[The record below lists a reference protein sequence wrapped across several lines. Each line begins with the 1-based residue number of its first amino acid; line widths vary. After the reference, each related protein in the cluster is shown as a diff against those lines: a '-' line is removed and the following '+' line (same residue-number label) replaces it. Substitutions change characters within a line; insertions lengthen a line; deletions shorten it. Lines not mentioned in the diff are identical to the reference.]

1 MDPQLENTVTN
12 TLIPVLDVEPRGPS
26 GLISSKRACCA
37 VWSRQGERGE
47 VEGRNEEL
55 ETDNNHHSMEIGA
68 HTQMW
73 CSPVFKGGSLIEAI
87 YRWKSGSTNVEY
99 SKE

>member
-37 VWSRQGERGE
+37 VRSRQGERREGG
-47 VEGRNEEL
+47 GRNEEWRQI
-55 ETDNNHHSMEIGA
+55 TTIIPWRQQ
-68 HTQMW
+68 HTPG
-73 CSPVFKGGSLIEAI
+73 CGVHPNSREGV
-87 YRWKSGSTNVEY
+87 
-99 SKE
+99 